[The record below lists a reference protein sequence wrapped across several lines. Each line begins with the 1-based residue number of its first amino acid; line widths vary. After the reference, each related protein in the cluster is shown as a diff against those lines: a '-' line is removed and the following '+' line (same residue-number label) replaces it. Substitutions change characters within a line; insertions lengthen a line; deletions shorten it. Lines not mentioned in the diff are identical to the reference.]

1 MEEANSTVLALAPV
15 LEYAEAVRNAT
26 DAYLARLTDDE
37 LDRQV
42 SFFGSE
48 SSVAGVLVRF
58 VAHTAGHA
66 GEIAAVKGMQ
76 GLQGLPF

>member
-1 MEEANSTVLALAPV
+1 VR
-15 LEYAEAVRNAT
+15 EYAEAVRNAT
-26 DAYLARLTDDE
+26 DEYLARLTDDE

-48 SSVAGVLVRF
+48 SPVAGVLVRF

-76 GLQGLPF
+76 GLHGLPF

>member
-1 MEEANSTVLALAPV
+1 LAK
-15 LEYAEAVRNAT
+15 
-26 DAYLARLTDDE
+26 LTDDE

-48 SSVAGVLVRF
+48 SSVADVLVRF
-58 VAHTAGHA
+58 VAHTAGHT